1 MKIIHFSDTH
11 LGFSDFSKIDPE
23 LGINLREADVYRA
36 FSQVVDYIISTQP
49 DIVIHSGDLFDTYR
63 PSNRAINL
71 ALKEIAKISQKNI
84 PFVMISGN
92 HSTPRIKTSGSI
104 FEAFEVFNNV
114 YPVYQSKYQ
123 ELIINDA
130 ALHCVPHMAT
140 EEELSKV
147 FDDLKPN
154 AKKKYNI
161 IVAHLGVTADVQ
173 YKMGEFNE
181 LIIPQGVLKKKKD
194 FNYIALG
201 HYHKNLPLADNCY
214 YSGSTECFSFNEAG
228 QKKGFMDINLAQ
240 NTKQFIPLKTREML
254 AFQPINCKDLSIS
267 EIIDK
272 AENLVRGQTKGNLLQ
287 VTFDNINK
295 HQYTELDLQKLKEI
309 TKDAV
314 HLKTVYNWIIE
325 KGKAATKTAIGTL
338 TSEFE
343 NFIEYQNIK
352 DLNKNKLKKLG
363 ISYLSSAQEAGEE

>member
-36 FSQVVDYIISTQP
+36 FSQVVDYIISTPP

-63 PSNRAINL
+63 PSNRAINF

-92 HSTPRIKTSGSI
+92 HSTPRVKTSGSI

-123 ELIINDA
+123 ELIINDV

-154 AKKKYNI
+154 TKKKYNV
-161 IVAHLGVTADVQ
+161 IVAHIGVTADVQ

-181 LIIPQGVLKKKKD
+181 LIIPQGALKKKKD

-201 HYHKNLPLADNCY
+201 HYHKNVPLADNCY

-228 QKKGFMDINLAQ
+228 QKKGFMDVNLAQ
-240 NTKQFIPLKTREML
+240 NTKQFIPLKIREMI
-254 AFQPINCKDLSIS
+254 AFQPVNCKDLSIS
-267 EIIDK
+267 EIID
-272 AENLVRGQTKGNLLQ
+272 EVEGLVRGKTKGSVLQ

-325 KGKAATKTAIGTL
+325 KGKVATKTAIGTL

-343 NFIEYQNIK
+343 NFIESQDIK
-352 DLNKNKLKKLG
+352 DLNKNKLKALG
-363 ISYLSSAQEAGEE
+363 ISYLSLAQEAGEE